1 MRRRITL
8 AIVLVT
14 ALAVALFGIP
24 LAVVLRHLYI
34 TNARATLVREATL
47 AARDIPAD
55 FANETDPIDLP
66 TSRAGIAVGLYTL
79 DGHRLSGAGPSEAD
93 VAVRDALA
101 SRVADVEEGDHLV
114 AAIPVAVNETVVAA
128 VRAETSVHPAE
139 RRAYRAWALM
149 AMLGVVVI
157 AFAGAL
163 GAALA
168 TRLTRPLRRVSDSA
182 TRLGHGDFTITVPR
196 TGVAELDDVG
206 DALTT
211 TASRLGRAMEREQ
224 SFSTHASHQLRTPI
238 AGLRLTIETELADPR
253 TDPTLALHECL
264 VVADRLESTVNDLL
278 RLSREPAADQ
288 HVDVTNVLA
297 AAGARWH
304 GLLAASGRPLRID
317 TSANLPQASASQA
330 AITQALDVLVDNAMR
345 HGRGEVSVRAER
357 VGGGVVI
364 TVTDEGNGNN
374 GLAPRATNAGRVDD
388 HGIGLGLART
398 LVEADGGRVLLPEPG
413 APSTYSIV
421 LRASTS
427 DDNDR

>member
-47 AARDIPAD
+47 SARDIPAD

-101 SRVADVEEGDHLV
+101 SRVADVEVGDRLV
-114 AAIPVAVNETVVAA
+114 AAVPVAVNETVVAA

-157 AFAGAL
+157 ALAGAL

-168 TRLTRPLRRVSDSA
+168 ARLTRPLRRVSDSA

-253 TDPTLALHECL
+253 TDATLALHECL

-288 HVDVTNVLA
+288 HVDVTSVLA
-297 AAGARWH
+297 AAEARWH

-317 TSANLPQASASQA
+317 TAANLPQASASQA

-374 GLAPRATNAGRVDD
+374 GSAPRATNAGRVDD
-388 HGIGLGLART
+388 HGIGLGLARM
-398 LVEADGGRVLLPEPG
+398 LVEADGGRILLPEPG

-427 DDNDR
+427 DNNDR